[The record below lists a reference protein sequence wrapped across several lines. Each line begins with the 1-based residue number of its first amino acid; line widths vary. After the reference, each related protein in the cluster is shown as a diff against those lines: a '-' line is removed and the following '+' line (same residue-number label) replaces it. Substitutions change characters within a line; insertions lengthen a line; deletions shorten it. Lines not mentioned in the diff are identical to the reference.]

1 MWACQ
6 GGPQPDRKAIPNGG
20 KMIGKRTIAL
30 GGVAATLLGGGA
42 ALAARGADDGSKTE
56 QAILSDAAKRLG
68 VKPGELESAL
78 SKAEDAQLDQA
89 VRDGRLTRKQADAIK
104 RHRQRSGH
112 VLGMGPGGP
121 GFGGPGG
128 GPGFG
133 GPGGGPGFGGPGFG
147 GPGRHG
153 PGGPGDAMGTV
164 AKALGISESRL
175 FSELRDGRS
184 LAQVAKAHGKS
195 LAEVKSA
202 VADALKKRLD
212 GAVERGDLTRSQ
224 ADDIQSHLS
233 DMLDHFGE
241 RPDGG
246 RGLGPPPAGP
256 PGQDGGSSSYG
267 SGPPATMQ

>member
-1 MWACQ
+1 
-6 GGPQPDRKAIPNGG
+6 
-20 KMIGKRTIAL
+20 MIGKRTIAL
-30 GGVAATLLGGGA
+30 GGMAATLLGGGA
-42 ALAARGADDGSKTE
+42 ALAARGADDGAKTE
-56 QAILSDAAKRLG
+56 QAILSDAAERLG
-68 VKPGELESAL
+68 VKPSELEGAL

-104 RHRQRSGH
+104 RDRHRSGR

-121 GFGGPGG
+121 GS
-128 GPGFG
+128 
-133 GPGGGPGFGGPGFG
+133 PGFG

-153 PGGPGDAMGTV
+153 PGGPGGPGGPDDVMGSV
-164 AKALGISESRL
+164 AKALGVSTDRL
-175 FSELRDGRS
+175 FSELRDGKT

-202 VADALKKRLD
+202 VADALRKRLD
-212 GAVERGDLTRSQ
+212 RAVERGDLTRSQ

-246 RGLGPPPAGP
+246 RGFGPPPGGPP
-256 PGQDGGSSSYG
+256 PGQDRGSSSYG
-267 SGPPATMQ
+267 GGPPATMQ